1 MNEHIFDINF
11 MPKDWD
17 RWESEKISKERVCSA
32 HFVSG
37 KRSDDPSDVDWS
49 PSVFNH
55 LGDATIS
62 SLIKKRKRK
71 DCYKALC
78 KKRSFKKSILPSSQ
92 SNHIELDNYKDNIN
106 NDINPPND
114 KSAISKFC
122 QHDTYKVEVETLNFQ
137 LMQHRNELIEKSN
150 EIIELKKKN
159 ARLDHNKYIPYQ
171 NLTDEQMNFFSG
183 LSRTTFMWLLERVK
197 NYIKKVHLRVVNLI
211 VWPDR
216 GIIRSNL
223 SICFKKKF
231 KDCVCIIDCTEIFI
245 EGLKNLTSRSQTW
258 SNYKHNNTIKYLIGI
273 TPAGAVSFLSPGW
286 GGRVSDKQITFE
298 SNFCQKLYP
307 GDCVLADRGF
317 NIKDE
322 LNAVGATLK
331 VPAFTKGRQQLSG

>member
-1 MNEHIFDINF
+1 MNEDS
-11 MPKDWD
+11 
-17 RWESEKISKERVCSA
+17 WESEKISKERVCSA

-62 SLIKKRKRK
+62 SLIKKRKKK

-92 SNHIELDNYKDNIN
+92 SNDIELDNYKDNIN

-122 QHDTYKVEVETLNFQ
+122 QHDTYKVEVETLNIQ
-137 LMQHRNELIEKSN
+137 LMQYRNELIEKSN

-159 ARLDHNKYIPYQ
+159 ARLDHYKYISYQ
-171 NLTDEQMNFFSG
+171 NQTDEQMKFFSG
-183 LSRTTFMWLLERVK
+183 LSRTTFMWLFERVK
-197 NYIKKVHLRVVNLI
+197 NYIKKVHLRLLLEDHLLI
-211 VWPDR
+211 VLIKLRLGLLNKDIAFR
-216 GIIRSNL
+216 FRL
-223 SICFKKKF
+223 SPAF

-245 EGLKNLTSRSQTW
+245 ERPKNLTSRSQTW

-273 TPAGAVSFLSPGW
+273 TPTGAVSFLSPGW

-317 NIKDE
+317 KIKDE
-322 LNAVGATLK
+322 LNAVRATLK

>member
-1 MNEHIFDINF
+1 
-11 MPKDWD
+11 
-17 RWESEKISKERVCSA
+17 
-32 HFVSG
+32 

-92 SNHIELDNYKDNIN
+92 SNDKELDNYKDNIN

-114 KSAISKFC
+114 KLSPAVVSKFFR
-122 QHDTYKVEVETLNFQ
+122 T
-137 LMQHRNELIEKSN
+137 
-150 EIIELKKKN
+150 IIP
-159 ARLDHNKYIPYQ
+159 I
-171 NLTDEQMNFFSG
+171 FSA
-183 LSRTTFMWLLERVK
+183 
-197 NYIKKVHLRVVNLI
+197 RVVNLI

-223 SICFKKKF
+223 PICFKKKF

-245 EGLKNLTSRSQTW
+245 ERPKNLTSRSQTW

-317 NIKDE
+317 NIRDE

-331 VPAFTKGRQQLSG
+331 VPAFTKGRQQLSGWEVDTFRQISNVCIHVERVIGRIKKFRIIHMTVPITQVDLLDDIMIIICALVNLNMSVVT

>member
-1 MNEHIFDINF
+1 MNEDS
-11 MPKDWD
+11 
-17 RWESEKISKERVCSA
+17 WESEKISKERVCSA

-62 SLIKKRKRK
+62 SLIKKRKKK

-92 SNHIELDNYKDNIN
+92 SNDIELDNYKDNIN

-122 QHDTYKVEVETLNFQ
+122 QHDTYKVEVETLNIQ
-137 LMQHRNELIEKSN
+137 LMQYRNELIEKSN

-159 ARLDHNKYIPYQ
+159 ARLDHYKYISYQ
-171 NLTDEQMNFFSG
+171 NQTDEQMKFFSG
-183 LSRTTFMWLLERVK
+183 LSRTTFMWLFERVK
-197 NYIKKVHLRVVNLI
+197 NYIKKVHLRLLLEDHLLIVLIKLRLGLLNKDIAFRFRLSPAVVSKIFRTIIPIFSARVVNLI

-223 SICFKKKF
+223 PICF
-231 KDCVCIIDCTEIFI
+231 
-245 EGLKNLTSRSQTW
+245 
-258 SNYKHNNTIKYLIGI
+258 
-273 TPAGAVSFLSPGW
+273 
-286 GGRVSDKQITFE
+286 
-298 SNFCQKLYP
+298 
-307 GDCVLADRGF
+307 
-317 NIKDE
+317 
-322 LNAVGATLK
+322 
-331 VPAFTKGRQQLSG
+331 

>member
-1 MNEHIFDINF
+1 
-11 MPKDWD
+11 
-17 RWESEKISKERVCSA
+17 
-32 HFVSG
+32 
-37 KRSDDPSDVDWS
+37 
-49 PSVFNH
+49 
-55 LGDATIS
+55 
-62 SLIKKRKRK
+62 
-71 DCYKALC
+71 
-78 KKRSFKKSILPSSQ
+78 
-92 SNHIELDNYKDNIN
+92 
-106 NDINPPND
+106 
-114 KSAISKFC
+114 
-122 QHDTYKVEVETLNFQ
+122 
-137 LMQHRNELIEKSN
+137 MQYRNELIEKSN

-159 ARLDHNKYIPYQ
+159 ARLDYNKYISYQ

-183 LSRTTFMWLLERVK
+183 LSRTTFMWLFERVK
-197 NYIKKVHLRVVNLI
+197 NYIKKVHSRLLLEDHLLIVLIKLKLGLLNKDIAFRFRLSPAVVSKIFRTIIPIFSARVVNLI

-223 SICFKKKF
+223 PICFKKKF

-245 EGLKNLTSRSQTW
+245 ENPKNLTSRSQTW

-307 GDCVLADRGF
+307 GDYVLADRGF

-331 VPAFTKGRQQLSG
+331 VPAFTKGRQQLSGWEVDTSRQISNVRIHVERVIGQIKKFRIIHMTVPITQVDLLDDIMFIICALVNLNMSVVT